1 MSMTVKRISDLV
13 KAGLIFVKDPAKGF
27 TIRDLVEGYTKDSDD
42 GSTTDAV
49 FGYDGKLN
57 IRPSYQRNSVYNEKK
72 RNAVIETIL
81 DECPLNTIYWVDK
94 EDGTYEVLDG
104 QQRILSIC
112 KYLAG
117 EFAVSADC
125 FPTKLPQDF
134 PNLQTNM
141 TDIAERVLDYQP
153 DIYICKGTPS
163 EKLRWFRRINTSG
176 EPLNDQ
182 ELRNS
187 SYTGA
192 WLSDAKARFS
202 SANGR
207 GVKLAEVNPN
217 NNNSEPLLNG
227 SWNRQEYLETA
238 LQWAAKQE
246 GFVDNNDMTAI
257 EQYMLKHCGEAD
269 ATNLWQYFSQV
280 LEWVRGKFV
289 SYNKALKGM
298 DWGTIYENFQKGDYN
313 SNYIAK
319 SATEIN
325 DKIVELTSDDEVTAS
340 MKGIYMYIIT
350 GDGKYLNIRQF
361 DEKTARSVYEKQ
373 HHHCVECVKNGNMKE
388 YAFKEMHADHIKPWS
403 LGGKTVEANCQ
414 MLCSHHNE
422 TKGNRW

>member
-1 MSMTVKRISDLV
+1 MTVKRISDLV
-13 KAGLIFVKDPAKGF
+13 KDGLISVKDPKRGF
-27 TIRDLVEGYTKDSDD
+27 TVRDLVEGYMKDSDD
-42 GSTTDAV
+42 GSTTDSV
-49 FGYDGKLN
+49 YGYNGKLN
-57 IRPSYQRNSVYNEKK
+57 IRPSYQRNSVYDEKK

-81 DECPLNTIYWVDK
+81 DECPLNVIYWVDK

-104 QQRILSIC
+104 QQRILAIC
-112 KYLAG
+112 KYVSG
-117 EFAVSADC
+117 EFSVSADC

-141 TDIAERVLDYQP
+141 KDIAERVLNYQL

-217 NNNSEPLLNG
+217 NNKPEPLLNG

-238 LQWAAKQE
+238 LEWVAKHE
-246 GFVDNNDMTAI
+246 GFVDNTALPKPRRHLPLVHGCP
-257 EQYMLKHCGEAD
+257 Q
-269 ATNLWQYFSQV
+269 
-280 LEWVRGKFV
+280 RP
-289 SYNKALKGM
+289 
-298 DWGTIYENFQKGDYN
+298 
-313 SNYIAK
+313 
-319 SATEIN
+319 
-325 DKIVELTSDDEVTAS
+325 TS
-340 MKGIYMYIIT
+340 
-350 GDGKYLNIRQF
+350 LR
-361 DEKTARSVYEKQ
+361 
-373 HHHCVECVKNGNMKE
+373 
-388 YAFKEMHADHIKPWS
+388 
-403 LGGKTVEANCQ
+403 
-414 MLCSHHNE
+414 
-422 TKGNRW
+422 

>member
-1 MSMTVKRISDLV
+1 MSMTVKRVSDLV
-13 KAGLIFVKDPAKGF
+13 KAGLIPVKDPVKGF
-27 TIRDLVEGYTKDSDD
+27 TVRDLVEGYMKDSDD
-42 GSTTDAV
+42 GSTTDSV

-57 IRPSYQRNSVYNEKK
+57 IRPSYQRNSVYNNKK
-72 RNAVIETIL
+72 RDAVIETIL
-81 DECPLNTIYWVDK
+81 DGCPLNTIYWVDK

-202 SANGR
+202 SASGR

-217 NNNSEPLLNG
+217 NNKPEPLLNG
-227 SWNRQEYLETA
+227 SWSRQEYLETA
-238 LQWAAKQE
+238 LTWAAKHE
-246 GFVDNNDMTAI
+246 GFVDNKDMTAI
-257 EQYMLKHCGEAD
+257 EQYMLKHRGDAD
-269 ATNLWQYFSQV
+269 ASSLWQYFSQV
-280 LEWVRGKFV
+280 LEWVRSKFV

-298 DWGTIYENFQKGDYN
+298 DWGAIYEACQKGDYN
-313 SNYIAK
+313 GNLIAK
-319 SATEIN
+319 SAVEIDN
-325 DKIVELTSDDEVTAS
+325 KIVELTSDDEVTAS

-373 HHHCVECVKNGNMKE
+373 HHRCIHCEKEGNLKE
-388 YAFKEMHADHIKPWS
+388 YAFKEMHADHIMPWS
-403 LGGKTVEANCQ
+403 KGGKTVEDNCQ
-414 MLCSHHNE
+414 MLCSFHNE
-422 TKGNRW
+422 VKGSKW

>member
-1 MSMTVKRISDLV
+1 MAMQVKRISDLV
-13 KAGLIFVKDPAKGF
+13 KAGLVSVKDASKGF
-27 TIRDLVEGYTKDSDD
+27 TIRDLAEGYMRDSDD
-42 GSTTDAV
+42 GSTTDAI

-81 DECPLNTIYWVDK
+81 DECPLNVIYWVDK

-112 KYLAG
+112 KYIAG

-125 FPTKLPQDF
+125 FPTKIPQDF

-141 TDIAERVLDYQP
+141 PDIAERILDYVP
-153 DIYICKGTPS
+153 DIYICKGEPS
-163 EKLRWFRRINTSG
+163 EKLRWFHRINTSG
-176 EPLNDQ
+176 EPLNEQ

-207 GVKLAEVNPN
+207 GVKLADVNPN
-217 NNNSEPLLNG
+217 NNRQEPLLNG
-227 SWNRQEYLETA
+227 SWNRQEYLQTA
-238 LQWAAKQE
+238 LEWASRHE
-246 GFVDNNDMTAI
+246 GYTGQNAV
-257 EQYMLKHCGEAD
+257 EEYMLAHKGDAD
-269 ATNLWQYFSQV
+269 ASQLWQYFSQV
-280 LEWVRGKFV
+280 LEWVRDKFV
-289 SYNKALKGM
+289 AYNKALKGM
-298 DWGTIYENFQKGDYN
+298 DWGPIYDNYCNGFYKGNDIEKCSADIN
-313 SNYIAK
+313 SR
-319 SATEIN
+319 
-325 DKIVELTSDDEVTAS
+325 IVELSGDDEITAS
-340 MKGIYMYIIT
+340 MKGIYLYIIT
-350 GDGKYLNIRQF
+350 GEGKYLSIRQF
-361 DEKTARSVYEKQ
+361 DDKTAHSVYEKQ
-373 HHHCVECVKNGNMKE
+373 KHQCPYCLKEGNRKE

-403 LGGKTVEANCQ
+403 KGGKTEESNCQ

-422 TKGNRW
+422 SKGNKW

>member
-13 KAGLIFVKDPAKGF
+13 KTGQISVKDPTKGF
-27 TIRDLVEGYTKDSDD
+27 TIRDLVEGYMKDGDD
-42 GSTTDAV
+42 GSTTDSV
-49 FGYDGKLN
+49 FGFNGKLN

-72 RNAVIETIL
+72 RDAVIETIL

-117 EFAVSADC
+117 EFAVSAEC
-125 FPTKLPQDF
+125 FPTNIPQDF

-141 TDIAERVLDYQP
+141 TDIAEMVLDYQP

-163 EKLRWFRRINTSG
+163 EKLKWFRRINTSG

-207 GVKLAEVNPN
+207 GVRLADVNPN
-217 NNNSEPLLNG
+217 NNKPEPLLSG
-227 SWNRQEYLETA
+227 SWNRQDYLETA
-238 LQWAAKQE
+238 IAWAARSE
-246 GFVDNNDMTAI
+246 GYTGDNAL
-257 EQYMLKHCGEAD
+257 EQYMLKHRGDAD
-269 ATNLWQYFSQV
+269 ASALWQYFSKV
-280 LEWVRGKFV
+280 LEWVRSKFV
-289 SYNKALKGM
+289 SYNTALKGF
-298 DWGTIYENFQKGDYN
+298 DWGAIYEEYHKGTYN
-313 SNYIAK
+313 GNVIAK
-319 SATEIN
+319 SGIEIN
-325 DKIVELTSDDEVTAS
+325 DRIVELIADDEVTAK
-340 MKGIYMYIIT
+340 MKGIYQYIIY
-350 GDGKYLNIRQF
+350 GDGKYLSIRQF
-361 DEKTARSVYEKQ
+361 EEKIARSVYEKQ
-373 HHHCVECVKNGNMKE
+373 HHHCVYCEQEGSLKE

-403 LGGKTVEANCQ
+403 KGGKTVEENCQ